1 MSKSVISQ
9 SDELIRLQKHSKRA
23 CLALSILFGLVI
35 FLIWFVYALLAA
47 FGKGYYK
54 MSSPFGTVTALAV
67 IPYPDMNVF
76 LFDFSNM
83 NSIYRLIILG
93 GVIIASVLTSFIFH
107 HFYYLK
113 SNSSYKEQFISLL
126 QEEGKING
134 LIFDSY
140 EYKDKESFEDTIH
153 LLNVSAPEFKFA
165 YQFSTGALS
174 WVGRQFSYVRDSKR
188 RDAFIISTDLTKAR
202 SHALIQ
208 LRTFGEPSIKQY
220 GGLEIKKYGFGDSNG
235 LENFICFSTL
245 GQDIYLTIDKR
256 AAKAIS
262 SLYGFVKSDLAVMIV
277 GDRLTIFIDGFLL
290 TLSQNL
296 NKKLPNQVLE
306 QETEALMGLH
316 QAVTNLTVAF
326 SEDISFGKEEKGNGI
341 TNY

>member
-1 MSKSVISQ
+1 MAKSVISQ
-9 SDELIRLQKHSKRA
+9 SDELIRVQKHLKRA
-23 CLALSILFGLVI
+23 SIFLSFLVGFVI
-35 FLIWFVYALLAA
+35 FIIWFVYILLAA
-47 FGKGYYK
+47 FGKGYYN
-54 MSSPFGTVTALAV
+54 MSAPFGTISALSI

-76 LFDFSNM
+76 LFDFTDM
-83 NSIYRLIILG
+83 NAVFRLIILS
-93 GVIIASVLTSFIFH
+93 SVLVFSVFISFIFH

-113 SNSSYKEQFISLL
+113 LNRSYQEQFISLL

-140 EYKDKESFEDTIH
+140 EYKDRDSFEDTLH
-153 LLNVSAPEFKFA
+153 LLNISAPEFKFA

-174 WVGRQFSYVRDSKR
+174 WVGRQFSYIRDSKK

-235 LENFICFSTL
+235 LDSFICFSTL

-256 AAKAIS
+256 AAKALY
-262 SLYGFVKSDLAVMIV
+262 SLYSFVKSDLAVMVV
-277 GDRLTIFIDGFLL
+277 GDRMTIFIDGFLL
-290 TLSQNL
+290 ALSQNL
-296 NKKLPNQVLE
+296 NRKLPNQVLE
-306 QETEALMGLH
+306 QETEALLGLH

-341 TNY
+341 TDY